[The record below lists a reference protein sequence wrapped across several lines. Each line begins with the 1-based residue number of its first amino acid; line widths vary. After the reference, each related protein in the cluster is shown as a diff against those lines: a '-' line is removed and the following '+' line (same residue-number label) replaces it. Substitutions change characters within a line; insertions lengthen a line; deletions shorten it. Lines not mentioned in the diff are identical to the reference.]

1 MADGDNVLGA
11 PPAPGGMR
19 PFREDPLVDAWLSS
33 LRPGEQ
39 SRCWDALDDALVIA
53 GKTPASLTG
62 ADQDRIEAVA
72 PAPGGARVF
81 RSRMQA
87 VRSFLRHRSLR
98 QAEIVGRLRRR
109 PMRTDPLIEDW
120 ITTLAPGSRQPSRRG
135 LSYALWVTGKPP
147 GDLAQTDIDAI
158 RLNPTGLSPDTVR
171 QYVSATKSFLR
182 HAGAVPRPSLQSP
195 APPDDVLATVWR
207 SHITAAARDVEVF
220 RTAGVTVT
228 VPRTARVMPPGTPRT
243 PLTPIQGQDLGRI
256 LELTGKVAVGLDP
269 SDIDTIAANPW
280 GLPDA
285 VITRYQV
292 AIRSFLAVRGQMA
305 RAAPVAPVAPV
316 WDARTIEFRDANQWV
331 EVWLLRHPMTE
342 RKRIRKIIRAFLLA
356 VGKDPEA
363 IAPADIDAY
372 SAVLATGSYA
382 YFSVAQASIRAFTSF
397 MAQRTTTPPVAIKP
411 APQEIQR

>member
-1 MADGDNVLGA
+1 MTDGDNVLGA
-11 PPAPGGMR
+11 PPVPGRMR

-39 SRCWDALDDALVIA
+39 SRCWGALDDALMIA
-53 GKTPASLTG
+53 GKTPASLTE
-62 ADQDRIEAVA
+62 ADQDHIEAGS

-195 APPDDVLATVWR
+195 SPPDDVLATVWR

-228 VPRTARVMPPGTPRT
+228 VPRTARVMPQGTPRT

-256 LELTGKVAVGLDP
+256 LELTGKVATGLDP

-305 RAAPVAPVAPV
+305 RAAPAVTV

-342 RKRIRKIIRAFLLA
+342 RKRIRKIIRAFLLH
-356 VGKDPEA
+356 VDKDPEA
-363 IAPADIDAY
+363 IAPGDADAY
-372 SAVLATGSYA
+372 AAILATGSYA

-397 MAQRTTTPPVAIKP
+397 MAQRTTTPPVAIEP
-411 APQEIQR
+411 APQEIQQ